1 MTTKVTEAVDASKF
15 AIKGDGNTKGE
26 VKLSEGLSVVGG
38 ADSGITTKAEKGKLT
53 LSLNTDK
60 VKTIAAEG
68 LDEKYLKTD
77 GDNIKNNDT
86 KKLALGKNVGT
97 DKKKQT

>member
-1 MTTKVTEAVDASKF
+1 MRV
-15 AIKGDGNTKGE
+15 
-26 VKLSEGLSVVGG
+26 VVGG
-38 ADSGITTKAEKGKLT
+38 ADSGITTAAENGKLT

-68 LDEKYLKTD
+68 LDENYLKID
-77 GDNIKNNDT
+77 GDNIKDDDA
-86 KKLALGKNVGT
+86 KKSALGKNVGT